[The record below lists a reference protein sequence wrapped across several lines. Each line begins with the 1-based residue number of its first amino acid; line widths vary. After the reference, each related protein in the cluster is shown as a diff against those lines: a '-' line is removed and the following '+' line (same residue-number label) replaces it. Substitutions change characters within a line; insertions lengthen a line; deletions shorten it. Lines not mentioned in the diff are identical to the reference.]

1 MARYPRSSPSGSL
14 SSAPLPSRRPSIADR
29 LDGFAVGASAVC
41 MAHCLLLPLVLAA
54 LPTLA
59 AWIDPGETFHR
70 VVLAIAVP
78 TSMLALTGGWRAHR
92 SLVPV
97 VMGIA
102 GLTLMTF
109 GVALAAGRSTET
121 VLTVAGS
128 MLLAAGHLVNWRG
141 RFGGKLAK

>member
-1 MARYPRSSPSGSL
+1 MG
-14 SSAPLPSRRPSIADR
+14 DR

-41 MAHCLLLPLVLAA
+41 MAHCLLLPLLLAA

-78 TSMLALTGGWRAHR
+78 TSTLALTGGWRAHR

-97 VMGIA
+97 VMGMA
-102 GLTLMTF
+102 GLTLMTL
-109 GVALAAGRSTET
+109 GIVLAARSSTET
-121 VLTVAGS
+121 ILTVAGS
-128 MLLAAGHLVNWRG
+128 VLLAVGHLVNWRG
-141 RFGGKLAK
+141 RFGGKAGKGDAVK